1 MSKFKFGLIGTN
13 NSGTKIFARLTY
25 DKHTLLKG
33 FYDFNEEKFIIMKYL
48 DNNFPLGITKKNAKN
63 ALKDNLLDY
72 DWNL

>member
-33 FYDFNEEKFIIMKYL
+33 FYDFDKEKFVIMKYL
-48 DNNFPLGITKKNAKN
+48 DNNFPQGITRKKTKN